1 MHLRGL
7 SALLIGILAGVH
19 SNAHA
24 DPRAVM
30 NQLMTTPVSQLS
42 FGLLRLELQ
51 FERYAR
57 SDMTSVDYDADRGR
71 IVVESKYLREPVV
84 TQANCGT
91 VINRIRSFGGVDAR
105 TGKPLLDHS
114 FFADA
119 FRSLGGGKNSL
130 PADFLNQIDQI
141 IELRVSLHADDEGT
155 VTCRGDLLS
164 TRISFEASPPS
175 GQDATH
181 APRHDVSQQS
191 YHG

>member
-7 SALLIGILAGVH
+7 SALVIGILVGMH
-19 SNAHA
+19 PSAHA
-24 DPRAVM
+24 DPRTVV
-30 NQLMTTPVSQLS
+30 NQLMTTPVSELS

-57 SDMTSVDYDADRGR
+57 SDLTSVDYDPHRGR
-71 IVVESKYLREPVV
+71 IVVENKYLREPAV

-130 PADFLNQIDQI
+130 PDDYLNQIDQI

-164 TRISFEASPPS
+164 TRISFEASPPGDHS
-175 GQDATH
+175 AAR
-181 APRHDVSQQS
+181 APRRDANPQPH
-191 YHG
+191 HG